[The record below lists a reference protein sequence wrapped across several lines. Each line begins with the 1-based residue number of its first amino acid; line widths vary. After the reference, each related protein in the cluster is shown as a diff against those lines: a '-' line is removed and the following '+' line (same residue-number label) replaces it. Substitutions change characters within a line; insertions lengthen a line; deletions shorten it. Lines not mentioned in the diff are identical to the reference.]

1 MAIAPGTAL
10 SGIVLSATVRPRNA
24 GAVGVSV
31 LLLVS
36 VRLGGLDFRAAWD
49 RVLQAENLIDGL
61 QRGLAGLVHAA
72 SLPQLKEKQRA
83 SGMLAR
89 CVERAFLR
97 VLLQVRCSFCATSYV
112 MTDRWATEPKR

>member
-36 VRLGGLDFRAAWD
+36 VRMGDLGFCTAGP
-49 RVLQAENLIDGL
+49 RVSQAENLIDRL
-61 QRGLAGLVHAA
+61 RSGLACLVHAA
-72 SLPQLKEKQRA
+72 SLPPLKEKQRA
-83 SGMLAR
+83 SSMLAR
-89 CVERAFLR
+89 CIEKAFLR

-112 MTDRWATEPKR
+112 TTDRWATEPKR